1 MNNHTVISNNSDNFV
16 ELINYDTDPNMWIV
30 RVSKK
35 ILFFKKEKYA
45 KWFNNEKTARAYAES
60 IK

>member
-1 MNNHTVISNNSDNFV
+1 MNNHTVISNNSDNYV

-45 KWFNNEKTARAYAES
+45 KWFLSQKDARAYAES

>member
-1 MNNHTVISNNSDNFV
+1 MSINTVISKNSDNYV

-30 RVSKK
+30 KVSKK

-45 KWFNNEKTARAYAES
+45 KWFNNEKIARAYAET

>member
-1 MNNHTVISNNSDNFV
+1 MDKHTVISNNSDNYV

-35 ILFFKKEKYA
+35 ILFFKKQKYA
-45 KWFNNEKTARAYAES
+45 KWFNSEKTARAYAES
-60 IK
+60 I